1 MSKTITWIR
10 PSGSEI
16 TTNGLPAT
24 IARAAELGWKPKDG
38 EESAPKADA
47 KKATKADA
55 KKAD

>member
-1 MSKTITWIR
+1 MAENITWIR

-24 IARAAELGWKPKDG
+24 IERAAELGWTPKT
-38 EESAPKADA
+38 DA
-47 KKATKADA
+47 KKADKKADA

>member
-24 IARAAELGWKPKDG
+24 IERAAELGWKPK
-38 EESAPKADA
+38 EDA
-47 KKATKADA
+47 KPEVSVSASQRGRSKRAD
-55 KKAD
+55 

>member
-1 MSKTITWIR
+1 MSDKITWVR

-24 IARAAELGWKPKDG
+24 IARAAELGWVPKDQ
-38 EESAPKADA
+38 A
-47 KKATKADA
+47 KKADKKTDA

>member
-1 MSKTITWIR
+1 MATKITWIR

-24 IARAAELGWKPKDG
+24 IERAAQLGWKPK
-38 EESAPKADA
+38 EDA
-47 KKATKADA
+47 KKAEKKADA